1 MSERRRILILG
12 AAGRDFHDFNL
23 VFREDPDVEV
33 VAFTMTQLPGIGER
47 KYPAELAG
55 SLYPHGIP
63 IHPMEDLEEL
73 IERHEVDEAVF
84 SYSDVSH
91 QSVMHVASRVL
102 AAGAGFRLLSPPST
116 TLSSNRPVIA
126 ITAVRTGA
134 GKSPLA
140 RWLSRYLRSKGHH
153 VAVLRHPM
161 PYGDLRLERV
171 QRFASEAD
179 LVAHRCTAEEREEYE
194 PHIEFGNVVFAGVDY
209 ADILAAAEDESDV
222 VIWDGGNNDAPFVKP
237 DLWITVV
244 DALRPDQLTSHHPGE
259 FVLRSADVVIL
270 NKAHAA
276 GERVLTRLDD
286 DVRAA
291 NPDATILR
299 AASPITLADPEA
311 VAGARVIVVEDG
323 PTTTHGG
330 MSHGAGLVAAER
342 AGAAE
347 IIDPRLSAHPLV
359 AEVYAAYPHLGKVLP
374 AIGYNPDQL
383 AALEATI
390 DGSGADVVVSGTPI
404 DLARLL
410 DITTPVVRARYEF
423 HDLSEPG
430 LQSMVDDILTALP
443 A

>member
-1 MSERRRILILG
+1 MGDRRRILILG

-23 VFREDPDVEV
+23 VFREDPRVEV

-47 KYPAELAG
+47 RYPPELAG
-55 SLYPHGIP
+55 TLYPDGIP
-63 IHPMEDLEEL
+63 IRPMEDLERL
-73 IERHEVDEAVF
+73 IDEFAVDDAVF

-134 GKSPLA
+134 GKSPIA
-140 RWLSRYLRSKGHH
+140 RWLSRHLRSRGLD

-171 QRFASEAD
+171 QRFASEED
-179 LVAHRCTAEEREEYE
+179 LVAHECTAEEREEYE

-209 ADILAAAEDESDV
+209 ADILRTAESEADV
-222 VIWDGGNNDAPFVKP
+222 VIWDGGNNDAPFVRP

-244 DALRPDQLTSHHPGE
+244 DALRPDHLTSHHPGE
-259 FVLRSADVVIL
+259 LVLRSADVVIL
-270 NKAHAA
+270 NKAHAVD
-276 GERVLTRLDD
+276 EDLLLRLEG
-286 DVRAA
+286 DVRAVNRGA
-291 NPDATILR
+291 SILR
-299 AASPITLADPEA
+299 AASPITLEDPEA

-330 MSHGAGLVAAER
+330 MSFGAGLVAAER
-342 AGAAE
+342 AGAAHVV
-347 IIDPRLSAHPLV
+347 DPRLSAHPLV
-359 AEVYAAYPHLGKVLP
+359 AEVYAQYPHLGNVLP
-374 AIGYNPDQL
+374 AIGYNPEQL
-383 AALEATI
+383 EALEATI

-410 DITTPVVRARYEF
+410 DLRTPVVRARYEF
-423 HDLSEPG
+423 EDLSNPG
-430 LQSMVDDILTALP
+430 LEAIVDDILAGLTA
-443 A
+443 